1 MMPWCSWRRAHLRS
15 WASRWPAMT
24 QQAMHR
30 MIRDALSSTIF
41 LARTLM
47 HPPRPSRVLSGRRVW
62 TAIRTGAVN
71 VVVLVKDADM
81 RKFRLKTLE
90 VFPPEWE
97 VCSRTRSLEIPLRRL
112 NLRQKPVAALYFVLV
127 RSHTHFPH
135 KFADSSYTGSCMPSS
150 FVLFFLRTPC
160 SRPCQVSSVAF
171 ARQALAA
178 AKALYFHVLAQLAIA
193 HAIMPMCHCVSS
205 FSAEHFS
212 ATCNTVFHC
221 LPFSSSFPL

>member
-90 VFPPEWE
+90 VFPPVWE

-127 RSHTHFPH
+127 RSHTHTLSAQICRFILYGFLYAFFICSIF
-135 KFADSSYTGSCMPSS
+135 FANTLQQTLPSLKRCVCTAGSCGG
-150 FVLFFLRTPC
+150 
-160 SRPCQVSSVAF
+160 QG
-171 ARQALAA
+171 ALLSCLSTACYCA
-178 AKALYFHVLAQLAIA
+178 CHHAHVPLCFI
-193 HAIMPMCHCVSS
+193 I
-205 FSAEHFS
+205 FS
-212 ATCNTVFHC
+212 
-221 LPFSSSFPL
+221 